1 MRFTIS
7 KKATQDKRR
16 TLSEKLFGRQR
27 VLPDLPSIRH
37 FPIGKDMVRDA
48 ERGTVYL
55 LSQDTA
61 VDCGKVNSFELSLEV
76 SIESYLH
83 SRDDDVVLLVSLLD
97 DRGRVAGLELLW
109 IKLGQFVVARLLLE
123 SRSIESIG

>member
-37 FPIGKDMVRDA
+37 FQIGKDMRDA
-48 ERGTVYL
+48 EKGTVYL
-55 LSQDTA
+55 LSQDT
-61 VDCGKVNSFELSLEV
+61 VDCEKINSFELSLEV

>member
-1 MRFTIS
+1 M
-7 KKATQDKRR
+7 
-16 TLSEKLFGRQR
+16 
-27 VLPDLPSIRH
+27 
-37 FPIGKDMVRDA
+37 RDA
-48 ERGTVYL
+48 EKGTVYL
-55 LSQDTA
+55 LSQDT
-61 VDCGKVNSFELSLEV
+61 VDCEKINSFELSLEV